1 MIKVSLICQNGAS
14 TGLVVKK
21 MREYALKENIDV
33 EISAYA
39 DSQLSNIIEDKDII
53 LLGPQVA
60 FKKTSFDKAFPQY
73 ASKIRVISTM
83 DFGMMNG
90 EKILKDALEVIKTLR

>member
-1 MIKVSLICQNGAS
+1 MFKVSLICQNGAS

-21 MREYALKENIDV
+21 MREVALKENIDV

-60 FKKTSFDKAFPQY
+60 FKKASFDKAFPQF
-73 ASKIRVISTM
+73 AAKIKVISTM

-90 EKILKDALEVIKTLR
+90 EKILKDALEAIKTLR

>member
-1 MIKVSLICQNGAS
+1 MFKIALICQNGAS
-14 TGLVVKK
+14 TGLVVRK
-21 MREYALKENIDV
+21 MREYASKAQLDV
-33 EISAYA
+33 EITAFA

-60 FKKTSFDKAFPQY
+60 FKKTVFERTFP
-73 ASKIRVISTM
+73 SHTNKIKVISAM

-90 EKILKDALEVIKTLR
+90 EKILNEAIEFIKSLQ